1 MDTTLLKPPRP
12 REGDHL
18 RWGGLVPGAD
28 ALALASAACA
38 HGGTLVVL
46 TATSAA
52 AERLEHDLRFF
63 LGSSREAKPVLRL
76 PDWET
81 LPYDRFSPH
90 QDLVSD
96 RLLALSRLAQGDR
109 LLLIVPVATMMQRI
123 APVAFVSASSLALAP
138 GQRLAVAQLRETLAR
153 AGYRAAENVYEHGE
167 FAVRGS
173 IVDLF
178 PMGHDTPVRIEL
190 FDDEIETLRRFDPET
205 QRSLAPVERLRLLP
219 GREYP
224 FSEEAIATFRR
235 RWHERFDN
243 DHRACADYQD
253 IVRGVAPGGIEYFL
267 PLFFHECATLFDY
280 LPANTLLCIEDAAR
294 EEPDRAWA
302 AIGERY
308 RNLGSDITRPLLEP
322 AEVFLPPDQMRARLK
337 DYTRIEFRAAQQ
349 QERAGAHNFAAGE
362 PPLAREAGARDE
374 PVTRIRALAELPGVA
389 RTLFCAETP
398 GRREMLNELLA
409 RAGVQAQAVAG
420 WEEFLRSEARYT
432 LAIAPLAESFVLDQ
446 PRCLVVAE
454 SALFGKRVLQ
464 RRRRARAS
472 EGWDSAIRNL
482 SELEVG
488 APVVHLEHGVGR
500 YRGLQT
506 LEVDGERAEFLC
518 IEYAE
523 GAKLFVPVATLDL
536 VSRYTGIDTD
546 NVPLNRLGSDQWAR
560 ARRKAQEKIRDVA
573 AELLEIYARRE
584 ARPGH
589 AFPHPGAAYAS
600 FAASFPFEETPD
612 QLAAIEAVIADMCAP
627 RAMDRLICGDVGF
640 GKTEVAM
647 RAAFV
652 AVHSGKQVTVLVP
665 TTLLAQQHF
674 ETFSD
679 RFADLPVT
687 IDSLSRFRS
696 AAEQKNVLER
706 VAAGRVDILIGT
718 HSLLGGDI
726 RYRDLGLVVIDEE
739 HRFGVRQK
747 DQLKALRATVDI
759 LTLTATPIP
768 RTLNMAVAGLRD
780 LSIISTPPARRL
792 AVRTFVQRH
801 DEGLVKDALD
811 RELRRGGQVFLLHN
825 DVKSIEKR
833 AAQVAELV
841 PEARVA
847 LAHGQMRERELERV
861 MSDFYHKRFNVLC
874 CTTIIETGIDVP
886 SANTIV
892 IERADKFGLAQLH
905 QLRGRVGRSHHQ
917 AYAFLLTPDEKA
929 MTPDAVKR
937 LDAIAGTE
945 SLGAGFMLATH
956 DLEIR
961 GAGEL
966 LGEEQSGQIQA
977 IGYSLY
983 MDLLAR
989 AVEAMRSGRMVDPE
1003 IALRPSLE
1011 INLRVPALIPDDYLP
1026 DVHNRLILYKR
1037 IASAVSEEEIGRLEV
1052 EMIDRFGLIP
1062 PPTRTLMR
1070 IARLRVAAAPLGIAK
1085 IEAAAT
1091 GGVVEFAASTR
1102 VDPLTIVD
1110 LVQHDPRRY
1119 RLDGGTRLRFVETIA
1134 DLEARL
1140 AFVERLLARLAAP
1153 AVGAASSAHAPA
1165 GSPAR
1170 RSGKR

>member
-1 MDTTLLKPPRP
+1 MNTTLLSPPRARP
-12 REGDHL
+12 GDHL
-18 RWGGLVPGAD
+18 RWGGLIPGAD
-28 ALALASAACA
+28 ALALARAARE
-38 HGGTLVVL
+38 HPGTMVVL
-46 TATSAA
+46 TAGSAT
-52 AERLEHDLRFF
+52 AERIEYDLRFF
-63 LGSSREAKPVLRL
+63 LAGAGTAKPVLRL

-96 RLLALSRLAQGDR
+96 RLLALSRLAQGDPVV
-109 LLLIVPVATMMQRI
+109 LIVPVATLMQRT
-123 APVAFVSASSLALAP
+123 APVAYVSASSLALDP
-138 GQRLAVAQLRETLAR
+138 GQRLGVAQLRNTLAR
-153 AGYRAAENVYEHGE
+153 AGYRAVDNVYEHGE

-190 FDDEIETLRRFDPET
+190 FDDEIETLRSFDPET
-205 QRSLAPVERLRLLP
+205 QRSLAPLERLRLLP

-224 FSEEAIATFRR
+224 FDDASIAAFRR

-243 DHRACADYQD
+243 DHRACPDYQD
-253 IVRGVAPGGIEYFL
+253 VARGIAPGGIEYFL
-267 PLFFHECATLFDY
+267 PLFFDQCATLFDY
-280 LPANTLLCIEDAAR
+280 LPEQSLLCIEDAAR
-294 EEPDRAWA
+294 AGIDQVWEAVN
-302 AIGERY
+302 GRY
-308 RNLGSDITRPLLEP
+308 RSLGSDITRPLLAP
-322 AEVFLPPDQMRARLK
+322 AEVFLPPDELRAALK
-337 DYTRIEFRAAQQ
+337 RHTRIEFTALEQP
-349 QERAGAHNFAAGE
+349 ERAGAHNFGAGE
-362 PPLAREAGARDE
+362 LALAREAGKRDD
-374 PVTRIRALAELPGVA
+374 PVA
-389 RTLFCAETP
+389 RIAAIAALPQARRKLFCAETP
-398 GRREMLNELLA
+398 GRREMLVELLA
-409 RAGVQAQAVAG
+409 RAGVKAQAVAG
-420 WEEFLRSEARYT
+420 WEDFLRGEAPCAIT
-432 LAIAPLAESFVLDQ
+432 IAPIAESFRLDE
-446 PRCLVVAE
+446 PSCLVVAE
-454 SALFGKRVLQ
+454 SALFGKRVMQ
-464 RRRRARAS
+464 RRRRSRAA
-472 EGWDSAIRNL
+472 ESAETSIRNL
-482 SELEVG
+482 AELAIG

-500 YRGLQT
+500 YLGLQT

-523 GAKLFVPVATLDL
+523 AAKLFVPVTALDM

-546 NVPLNRLGSDQWAR
+546 AVTLNRLGSDQWAR
-560 ARRKAQEKIRDVA
+560 ARRLAPATIRDVA
-573 AELLEIYARRE
+573 ADLLELSARR
-584 ARPGH
+584 ASRPGH
-589 AFPHPGAAYAS
+589 AFAHPGAAYEN

-612 QLAAIEAVIADMCAP
+612 QLGAIAAVMNDMCAP

-647 RAAFV
+647 RAAFI
-652 AVHSGKQVTVLVP
+652 AVHSGKQVAVLVP

-687 IDSLSRFRS
+687 IDSISRFRS
-696 AAEQKNVLER
+696 ATEQKQVLER

-718 HSLLGGDI
+718 HSLLGSEL
-726 RYRDLGLVVIDEE
+726 RYRDLGLLVIDEE

-792 AVRTFVQRH
+792 AVKTFVQRH
-801 DEGLVKDALD
+801 DEGVVKDALD
-811 RELRRGGQVFLLHN
+811 RELRRGGQVFFLHN
-825 DVKSIEKR
+825 DVKTIDRR
-833 AAQVAELV
+833 AAEIERLI
-841 PEARVA
+841 PEARVTV
-847 LAHGQMRERELERV
+847 AHGQMRERELERV

-874 CTTIIETGIDVP
+874 CTTIIETGIDIP

-917 AYAFLLTPDEKA
+917 AYAFLLTPDEKS

-937 LDAIAGTE
+937 LDAIAGTD
-945 SLGAGFMLATH
+945 SLGAGFLLATH

-989 AVEAMRSGRMVDPE
+989 AVEAMRSGRLVEPE
-1003 IALRPSLE
+1003 LALRPAIE

-1026 DVHNRLILYKR
+1026 DVHNRLIMYKR
-1037 IASAVSEEEIGRLEV
+1037 IASAASDEELHRLEV

-1070 IARLRVAAAPLGIAK
+1070 IARLRVAAQPLGIGK
-1085 IEAAAT
+1085 IEASAS
-1091 GGVVEFAASTR
+1091 GGVVEFASQTS

-1119 RLDGGTRLRFVETIA
+1119 RLDGGTRLRFIEATEGVEPRIA
-1134 DLEARL
+1134 C
-1140 AFVERLLARLAAP
+1140 VERLLTRLATPRAGATPP
-1153 AVGAASSAHAPA
+1153 ATQSRKAA
-1165 GSPAR
+1165 AR
-1170 RSGKR
+1170 RAGR

>member
-1 MDTTLLKPPRP
+1 MNTSLLHPPRP
-12 REGDHL
+12 RDGDHL
-18 RWGGLVPGAD
+18 RWGGLLPGAD
-28 ALALASAACA
+28 ALALAGASRA
-38 HGGTLVVL
+38 HPGTVVVL
-46 TATSAA
+46 SAGSAA
-52 AERLEHDLRFF
+52 AERLEYDLRFF
-63 LGSSREAKPVLRL
+63 LAGAADAKPVLRL

-109 LLLIVPVATMMQRI
+109 VVLIVPVATLMQRL
-123 APVAFVSASSLALAP
+123 APVAYVSASSLALAP
-138 GQRLAVAQLRETLAR
+138 GQRLAVAQLRETLVR
-153 AGYRAAENVYEHGE
+153 AGYRAADNVYEHGE

-190 FDDEIETLRRFDPET
+190 FDEEIETLRSFDPET
-205 QRSLAPVERLRLLP
+205 QRSLAPLERLRLLP

-224 FSEEAIATFRR
+224 FSEEAIGAFRR

-243 DHRACADYQD
+243 DHRACPDYQD
-253 IVRGVAPGGIEYFL
+253 VAHGVAPGGIEYFL
-267 PLFFHECATLFDY
+267 PLFFGDCATLFDY
-280 LPANTLLCIEDAAR
+280 LPENTLLCVEDAAR
-294 EEPDRAWA
+294 TEIDRAWQA
-302 AIGERY
+302 VGERY
-308 RNLGSDITRPLLEP
+308 RSLGSDITRPLLKP
-322 AEVFLPPDQMRARLK
+322 AEIFLQPDELRARLK
-337 DYTRIEFRAAQQ
+337 QFTRIEFAAAEQP
-349 QERAGAHNFAAGE
+349 ERAGARNFT
-362 PPLAREAGARDE
+362 ARELPLERDAAARRDE
-374 PVTRIRALAELPGVA
+374 PAARIREIAALPGVQ

-409 RAGVQAQAVAG
+409 RAGVRVQAVAG
-420 WEEFLRSEARYT
+420 WDEFLRSDARCA
-432 LAIAPLAESFVLDQ
+432 LAIAPLAESFLLDE
-446 PRCLVVAE
+446 PCCAVVAE

-472 EGWDSAIRNL
+472 EGWEASIRNL
-482 SELEVG
+482 SELDVG
-488 APVVHLEHGVGR
+488 AAVVHLEHGVGR

-523 GAKLFVPVATLDL
+523 SAKLFVPVTALDM
-536 VSRYTGIDTD
+536 VSRYTGIDTE
-546 NVPLNRLGSDQWAR
+546 NVPLNRLGSDHWAR

-584 ARPGH
+584 SRPGF
-589 AFPHPGAAYAS
+589 AFPHPGADYAS

-612 QLAAIEAVIADMCAP
+612 QLAAIDAVIADMCAP

-652 AVHSGKQVTVLVP
+652 AVHAGKQVAVLVP

-696 AAEQKNVLER
+696 AMEQKQVLER

-718 HSLLGGDI
+718 HSLLSGEL
-726 RYRDLGLVVIDEE
+726 RYHDLGLLVIDEE

-801 DEGLVKDALD
+801 DDGLVKDALD
-811 RELRRGGQVFLLHN
+811 RELRRGGQVLLLHN

-847 LAHGQMRERELERV
+847 IAHGQMRERDLERV

-874 CTTIIETGIDVP
+874 CTTIIETGIDIP

-937 LDAIAGTE
+937 LDALAGTE
-945 SLGAGFMLATH
+945 SLGAGFLLATH

-989 AVEAMRSGRMVDPE
+989 AVEAMRSGRIIEPD
-1003 IALRPSLE
+1003 IALRPAME

-1026 DVHNRLILYKR
+1026 DVHNRLIMYKR
-1037 IASAVSEEEIGRLEV
+1037 IASAGTEEELGRLEV

-1062 PPTRTLMR
+1062 PPTRTLLR
-1070 IARLRVAAAPLGIAK
+1070 IARLRVAATPLGIVK
-1085 IEAAAT
+1085 IEASANGGLLEFGAT
-1091 GGVVEFAASTR
+1091 TR

-1110 LVQHDPRRY
+1110 LVQQDPRRY
-1119 RLDGGTRLRFVETIA
+1119 RLDGGTRLRFVEASA
-1134 DLEARL
+1134 DVEARL
-1140 AFVERLLARLAAP
+1140 GLVERLLARLATP
-1153 AVGAASSAHAPA
+1153 AAGAAETART
-1165 GSPAR
+1165 GGKAR
-1170 RSGKR
+1170 RSGKA